1 MAANNAWTD
10 FENLRHTVK
19 HNTVDK
25 LKQILTGFNDQCQTV
40 FVKSGKKQ
48 DLIDRIVHQ
57 MDAWRQSNNIEKWTK
72 AQAILYQVRTSGM
85 YSQSR
90 STGSAGVQPIQTIT
104 PASYGSATI
113 FPATSTG
120 RYDPYAPPRAPPPP
134 VSAAAV
140 AGVSKHGKTWSRF
153 HTTFTEWLS
162 AMRFKPSPFFC
173 VDQSVSGIAE
183 CPGLVHTCRIFHFI
197 DHVTES
203 TSSTDRKQQSLTFTL
218 NSEQTMKLSSTSTK
232 YQLRLYCTTSTFY
245 SPNPTVF
252 RPPAGPCP
260 IEFPPTCEVRVN
272 GTALQANL
280 KGLKKK
286 PGTAPPADLGRMV
299 RMNGQN
305 RVEMVYVNSQQ
316 PVQPK
321 KFYMTVFLV
330 EVTTVAQLVD
340 RLKKGKYRSGQ
351 DVLSKMFKPSND
363 DDEIVAGPQ
372 KMSLKCPLSFMR
384 VQTPCRSTLC
394 VHPQC
399 FDATSWFSCME
410 QTTTWLCPVCEKVL
424 NPDDLIIDGYFDQ
437 ILKETSEDVDDVMVE
452 NDGQWHTGDDKF
464 ASPEWR
470 ATHPVVASDH
480 YSPLRESSPASVD
493 EEADARAHA
502 KKQVEILVLDS
513 DDEDEGRVKREL
525 SISHSVGSSSVP
537 KPVPLRTVPVA
548 QESHQEDVIDLT
560 ADSEDEQPRSQSLSQ
575 AQPQPLRPSVEKRK
589 APSGAP
595 SPTEQIWKKSRVDAV
610 ITNAQSVPSALPPIS
625 PVGGTTRSS
634 IHCGAAGQLSQTA
647 YAGPQL
653 PPLRLPPTPYVAQA
667 GGGYN
672 SPVGVTAAGESHRSG
687 YEQYNGNYNYAPHR
701 GGSVS
706 RSGVWP

>member
-25 LKQILTGFNDQCQTV
+25 LKQILAGFNDQCHTV

-90 STGSAGVQPIQTIT
+90 STGSVGVQPIQTMT
-104 PASYGSATI
+104 PASYGSTTI

-120 RYDPYAPPRAPPPP
+120 RYDPYAPPRVPPPP
-134 VSAAAV
+134 VSATPV
-140 AGVSKHGKTWSRF
+140 TGVSKF
-153 HTTFTEWLS
+153 
-162 AMRFKPSPFFC
+162 AMRFKPSPFFR

-183 CPGLVHTCRIFHFI
+183 CP
-197 DHVTES
+197 ES
-203 TSSTDRKQQSLTFTL
+203 TSSTDRKQQSLAFTL
-218 NSEQTMKLSSTSTK
+218 NSEQTTKLSSTSPK

-252 RPPAGPCP
+252 RPPAGPCL

-305 RVEMVYVNSQQ
+305 RLEMVYVNSQQ

-340 RLKKGKYRSGQ
+340 RLKKGKYRGSQ
-351 DVLSKMFKPSND
+351 DVISKMFRPSND

-384 VQTPCRSTLC
+384 VQTPCRSMLC
-394 VHPQC
+394 VHSQC

-424 NPDDLIIDGYFDQ
+424 SPDDLIIDGYFDQ
-437 ILKETSEDVDDVMVE
+437 ILKDTPEDVDDVVVE
-452 NDGQWHTGDDKF
+452 NDGQWHTNDDTF

-470 ATHPVVASDH
+470 ATHPVVASRH
-480 YSPLRESSPASVD
+480 YSPPRESSPASVD

-525 SISHSVGSSSVP
+525 SISHSVGSSSIP
-537 KPVPLRTVPVA
+537 KPVPLRTAPVA
-548 QESHQEDVIDLT
+548 QEYHQEDVIDLT
-560 ADSEDEQPRSQSLSQ
+560 ADSEDEQPRSQSSS
-575 AQPQPLRPSVEKRK
+575 QPQPQSLRPSVEKRK

-610 ITNAQSVPSALPPIS
+610 NTNPQSVPGTLPPIS
-625 PVGGTTRSS
+625 PVAG
-634 IHCGAAGQLSQTA
+634 GAARPSILCGTSGQLPQTT
-647 YAGPQL
+647 YVGPQL
-653 PPLRLPPTPYVAQA
+653 PPMRLPPTPYVAQA
-667 GGGYN
+667 SGGYI
-672 SPVGVTAAGESHRSG
+672 SPVGATTVGENHHSG
-687 YEQYNGNYNYAPHR
+687 YEQYNGNYNYGSHR